1 MRFSSAGKSTRTWC
15 NVVERR
21 RFQRDSRWSFRVSFF
36 RSTDDDRSYRTMP
49 HSGTTGAKSSPK
61 QTRTSLFV
69 NVGTF
74 EETETADIRI
84 RATRKLTLLIGK
96 YCFPCSVAFA
106 KYVVREANRCRNACE
121 RWRRRNRRHFSSD
134 STWRRRAPV
143 SHNDSTLLATFSARV
158 QCTRD
163 KSIRGHP
170 ANKSLE
176 NDKAVAVGRERS
188 SGPIRVGTA
197 TKKREDGSSD
207 FSLLFTA
214 RETRREE
221 LVKTSI
227 RCQPITYRVYA

>member
-1 MRFSSAGKSTRTWC
+1 MQVRVLGRGATSSSGVVFKEILAGPSASLFFDRPTTIDRT
-15 NVVERR
+15 ERCHIRKR
-21 RFQRDSRWSFRVSFF
+21 RARNHR
-36 RSTDDDRSYRTMP
+36 RS
-49 HSGTTGAKSSPK
+49 K
-61 QTRTSLFV
+61 RTSLFV

-176 NDKAVAVGRERS
+176 NDKAVGVGRERS

>member
-1 MRFSSAGKSTRTWC
+1 MVQRRRAASFSKRFSLVLPRLFFSID
-15 NVVERR
+15 RR
-21 RFQRDSRWSFRVSFF
+21 RSIVQ
-36 RSTDDDRSYRTMP
+36 MP

-74 EETETADIRI
+74 EDTETADIRI

-176 NDKAVAVGRERS
+176 NDKAVGVGRERS